1 MPKLRNVVRGMNAAA
16 CCKPRS
22 HDKFDEFVAACMK
35 HVEEKKFRI
44 DVGLLFNAVLEKKP
58 DNRVKLIAGPDLNDI
73 LAFAIPLGE
82 KLLGSKK

>member
-1 MPKLRNVVRGMNAAA
+1 M
-16 CCKPRS
+16 
-22 HDKFDEFVAACMK
+22 
-35 HVEEKKFRI
+35 RI

-58 DNRVKLIAGPDLNDI
+58 DNRVKLIAGPDLNDF